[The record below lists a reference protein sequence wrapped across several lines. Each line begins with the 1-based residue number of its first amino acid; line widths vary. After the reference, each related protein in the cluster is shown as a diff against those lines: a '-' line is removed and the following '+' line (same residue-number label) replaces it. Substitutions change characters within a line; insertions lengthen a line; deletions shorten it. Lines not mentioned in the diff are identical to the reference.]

1 MTFDILDR
9 LLLREWLKIFVVT
22 TLGFP
27 LVVILFELTDNLN
40 QYLPKGLD
48 PQTIA
53 IAYLFSLPEKVF
65 QVLPAAVL
73 FATVFTLGSMNRH
86 SELTAAKA
94 SGRSF
99 YRTIAPLFVVSILAA
114 GIGLAVGEFAPQAT
128 RRHVEMLGEVASRAQ
143 TSRHNFVFRGDGG
156 WVYTIRSLDVPR
168 KQINNV
174 ILAREGA
181 NEDYPTL
188 VVQAR
193 NGRFQDEQQGWTLR
207 DGRFRSLSGTM
218 ETSFGF
224 DSLRLRSLTATP
236 ADLSVEAKR
245 PQEMNYAELGRYIDA
260 LERSGGDGRRLTV
273 EQALKVAVPF
283 TCIVIAILS
292 APLAIAA
299 PRSGGAFGV
308 AVSLGTTMV
317 FLTALQLS
325 QTIGTAGVVPPTWAA
340 WMPNILFAVIG
351 LFLLVRVRT

>member
-9 LLLREWLKIFVVT
+9 HVLREWLKIFVAT

-27 LVVILFELTDNLN
+27 LVVILFELTDKLQ
-40 QYLPKGLD
+40 QYLPKGLA

-53 IAYLFSLPEKVF
+53 VAYLFSLPEKVF

-99 YRTIAPLFVVSILAA
+99 YRMIIPILIVSVLAA
-114 GIGLAVGEFAPQAT
+114 GLGLVVGELAPNAT
-128 RRHVEMLGEVASRAQ
+128 RRQVEMLGEVEARAQ
-143 TSRHNFVFRGDGG
+143 PSRHNFVFRGDGG

-168 KQINNV
+168 GLINNV
-174 ILAREGA
+174 ILAREGFDEA
-181 NEDYPTL
+181 YPTL

-193 NGRFQDEQQGWTLR
+193 NGLFYDDGNQWTLR
-207 DGRFRSLSGTM
+207 DGRFRVLVGTA

-224 DSLRLRSLTATP
+224 DSLRMRSLTATP

-273 EQALKVAVPF
+273 EQALKIAVPF
-283 TCIVIAILS
+283 TCIVIAVLS

-340 WMPNILFAVIG
+340 WLPNILFSLIG
-351 LFLLVRVRT
+351 LWFLARVRT